1 MVVLMTDSDIIM
13 RTILYIIQLCVW
25 KYNHNMLVIT
35 HQNLKTKTNIN
46 NNLNIFK
53 QDRIF
58 TKKKKK

>member
-35 HQNLKTKTNIN
+35 H
-46 NNLNIFK
+46 
-53 QDRIF
+53 
-58 TKKKKK
+58 